1 MTALRTDK
9 ENRLHAACTAV
20 RNGLPLGQAVTVLM
34 TVMCIL
40 THSDVVQADSANT
53 RQSRSPNI
61 VFILADDLGWTD
73 VGCFGSRYYETPNID
88 RLAREG
94 MRFTVAYSN
103 GPNCAPTRACLM
115 SGQYTPRH
123 GIYTVGSG
131 SRGKPQFRKTVP
143 VTNNTVLPTRHVT
156 PAEILRKAGYAT
168 AHMGKWHLG
177 SPPTEGP
184 SEQGFDL
191 NVAGGKRGSPA
202 TYFSPYRN
210 GQLKDGPKGEYL
222 TDRLTDEALTFI
234 EANRDGPFF
243 LYLPH
248 YAVHTPLQAK
258 EELIAKYRKKPPVKG
273 HRNPV
278 YAAMIHSLDDSVG
291 RILDKL
297 DELKLTERTVVV
309 FTSDNGGLGGYADAG
324 IQGAKDVASNA
335 PLRGGK
341 GMLYEGGIRVPQI
354 VRWPNVVEPGSEC
367 AEPVITLD
375 FYPTLVEIAGGKLD
389 PKQQL
394 DGKSLLPLL
403 KSDGK
408 TSFDRE
414 AIYWHFP
421 GYLEASAKRGT
432 WRTTPAGAIRQ
443 GRYKLIEFFEDDHVE
458 LYDLQK
464 DISESNNL
472 AKTMPEKR
480 SELYG
485 RLAAWR
491 KSVAAP
497 LPTKK

>member
-1 MTALRTDK
+1 MFETQH
-9 ENRLHAACTAV
+9 RLPCPIFSRCPIA
-20 RNGLPLGQAVTVLM
+20 
-34 TVMCIL
+34 TVM
-40 THSDVVQADSANT
+40 VVLVGASLLGHDAHGQDSRPT
-53 RQSRSPNI
+53 SPPNI
-61 VFILADDLGWTD
+61 IFILADDLGWTD
-73 VGCFGSRYYETPNID
+73 VGCFGSRFYETPNID

-94 MRFTVAYSN
+94 MRFTAAYSN

-123 GIYTVGSG
+123 GIYTVGTG
-131 SRGKPQFRKTVP
+131 SRGKPQFRKAVP
-143 VTNNTVLPTRHVT
+143 VVNKTVLPQRHVT

-191 NVAGGKRGSPA
+191 NVAGGRRGSPA
-202 TYFSPYRN
+202 SYFSPYRN
-210 GQLKDGPKGEYL
+210 GQLKNGPKGEYL

-258 EELIAKYRKKPPVKG
+258 EDLIAKYRKKPPVKG

-278 YAAMIHSLDDSVG
+278 YAAMIQSLDESVG

-297 DELKLTERTVVV
+297 DELKLTEKTVVV

-324 IQGAKDVASNA
+324 IQGAKDVSSNA

-354 VRWPNVVEPGSEC
+354 VRWRKVVEPGSEC
-367 AEPVITLD
+367 AEPVVTLD
-375 FYPTLVEIAGGKLD
+375 FYPTLAEIAGATLD
-389 PKQQL
+389 PAQQL

-403 KSDGK
+403 KSAGK
-408 TSFDRE
+408 ATLDRE

-421 GYLEASAKRGT
+421 GYLEANAKRGT

-443 GRYKLIEFFEDDHVE
+443 GRYKLIEFFENNQLK
-458 LYDLQK
+458 LYDLQE
-464 DISESNNL
+464 DISERHNL
-472 AKTMPEKR
+472 AETNP
-480 SELYG
+480 
-485 RLAAWR
+485 
-491 KSVAAP
+491 
-497 LPTKK
+497 